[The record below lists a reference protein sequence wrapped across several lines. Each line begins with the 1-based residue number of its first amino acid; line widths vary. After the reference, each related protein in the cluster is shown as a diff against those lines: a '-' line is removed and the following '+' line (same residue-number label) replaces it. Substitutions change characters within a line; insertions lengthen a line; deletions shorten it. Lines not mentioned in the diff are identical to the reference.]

1 MDTEGFTKE
10 RENEEAGK
18 SRFTVT
24 AIKWCTWSSMLSI
37 NNLCILYV
45 LITTLVTLMQ
55 QLLHLAL

>member
-24 AIKWCTWSSMLSI
+24 AIKWCT
-37 NNLCILYV
+37 
-45 LITTLVTLMQ
+45 
-55 QLLHLAL
+55 